1 MVADVMGAVESR
13 LRGEHDVVNENWSIA
28 RAAAFEMGWF

>member
-1 MVADVMGAVESR
+1 MVADTTGAVESR
-13 LRGEHDVVNENWSIA
+13 LRGEHVANENWSIA